1 MYNFTDVIGLVTSIS
16 PIQQRTIMKDTIN
29 PRTKDIREIEIILL
43 E

>member
-16 PIQQRTIMKDTIN
+16 LIQQWTIMKDIGN